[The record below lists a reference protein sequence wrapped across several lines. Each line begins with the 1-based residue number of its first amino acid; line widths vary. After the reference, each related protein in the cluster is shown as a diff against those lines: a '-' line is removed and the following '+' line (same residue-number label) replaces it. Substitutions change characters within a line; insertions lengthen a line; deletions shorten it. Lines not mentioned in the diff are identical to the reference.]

1 MVSLMEN
8 DQQFEA
14 FVEAYPAARRQRGYM
29 AETLFL
35 HALSKV
41 SYETLIQALEQ
52 HKRSQQWASGMIP
65 SLRVW
70 LEEERWIQ
78 VLPETPAS
86 ADDAD
91 RIRKRQTPWQHAK
104 RLGLK

>member
-1 MVSLMEN
+1 MEN

-14 FVEAYPAARRQRGYM
+14 FVNAYPAARRQRGYM

-41 SYETLIQALEQ
+41 SYETLMIALLQ
-52 HKRSQQWASGMIP
+52 HKRSEQWANGMIP
-65 SLRVW
+65 SMRVW

-78 VLPETPAS
+78 VLPEKPPS
-86 ADDAD
+86 AEDAD
-91 RIRKRQTPWQHAK
+91 RIRKRLTPWQHAK
-104 RLGLK
+104 RFGYK

>member
-1 MVSLMEN
+1 MEK

-35 HALSKV
+35 HALEKV
-41 SYETLIQALEQ
+41 GYEVLMQAVQQ
-52 HKRSQQWASGMIP
+52 HRRSEQWARGMIP
-65 SLRVW
+65 NMLTW
-70 LEEERWIQ
+70 LQEERWCQ
-78 VLPETPAS
+78 VLPEIPPS
-86 ADDAD
+86 AEDAD

-104 RLGLK
+104 RFGYK